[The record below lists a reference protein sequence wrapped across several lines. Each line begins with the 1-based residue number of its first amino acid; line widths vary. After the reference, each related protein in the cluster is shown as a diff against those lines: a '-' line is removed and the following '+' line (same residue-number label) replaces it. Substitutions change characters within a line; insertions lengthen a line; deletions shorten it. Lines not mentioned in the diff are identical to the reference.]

1 MLKNRR
7 CTYTLVL
14 FLLFIS
20 SISVAQKSKSR
31 LEKEKR
37 ENLLKIQEAE
47 KILVETTSEKKATLG
62 QLRALNRKIQVQ
74 AELISSIS
82 QEISLLDSEI
92 SDKSLVVNAMQ
103 NDLIRLKEEYAE
115 MIYNAYKANHGFS
128 KLTFIFSAQTFNQLF
143 LRLKYLEQY
152 SEARKVQVQN
162 IEEVSEA
169 LSQEKTGLETKKAEQ
184 NDLLQ
189 SKITE
194 NRNLLSLKTRQNKV
208 FTQLSKQEKELR
220 AELAKRKE
228 AIAKLDKLIADI
240 VKSEIEKSNAGKSS
254 TKMTLTPE
262 TAKLSS
268 SFEENKNK
276 LPWPVDHGFVSG
288 KFGKHAHPVLKNIIV
303 ENQGVDIQTEK
314 AANVRAV
321 FDGKVSTVAFVPG
334 MNTVV
339 IVQHGDYFT
348 LYAKLKNI
356 NTNIKKGYTVKA
368 KELIGEVFTDNND
381 NTEVHFEVW
390 KNFDK
395 LNPEKWLFAK

>member
-1 MLKNRR
+1 MLKNRK
-7 CTYTLVL
+7 CTFTLVL
-14 FLLFIS
+14 FLLFVS
-20 SISVAQKSKSR
+20 SISFAQKSKSR
-31 LEKEKR
+31 LEKEKK

-47 KILVETTSEKKATLG
+47 KILVETTTEKKATLG
-62 QLRALNRKIQVQ
+62 QLRALNRKIQLQ
-74 AELISSIS
+74 GEFINSIS
-82 QEISLLDSEI
+82 QEISFLNAEI
-92 SDKSLVVNAMQ
+92 SDKSLVVNALQ
-103 NDLIRLKEEYAE
+103 NDLKNLKEEYAE
-115 MIYNAYKANHGFS
+115 MIYSAYKANHGFS
-128 KLTFIFSAQTFNQLF
+128 KLTFIFSAKTFNQLF

-152 SEARKVQVQN
+152 SEARKIQVQN
-162 IEEVSEA
+162 IEEVSDA
-169 LSQEKTGLETKKAEQ
+169 LSQEKTGLENKKAEQ
-184 NDLLQ
+184 SDLLK
-189 SKITE
+189 SKIQE
-194 NRNLLSLKTRQNKV
+194 NKNLLSLKSRQNKV

-228 AIAKLDKLIADI
+228 AISRLDKLIAEI
-240 VKSEIEKSNAGKSS
+240 VKSEIEKSNVGKSS

-276 LPWPVDHGFVSG
+276 LPWPVEHGFVSG

-334 MNTVV
+334 MNAIV

-348 LYAKLKNI
+348 VYGRLKNI
-356 NTNIKKGYTVKA
+356 NPNIKKGYMLKA
-368 KELIGEVFTDNND
+368 KEQIGEVVTDNND

-390 KNFDK
+390 KNRDR
-395 LNPEKWLFAK
+395 LNPEKWLFVK